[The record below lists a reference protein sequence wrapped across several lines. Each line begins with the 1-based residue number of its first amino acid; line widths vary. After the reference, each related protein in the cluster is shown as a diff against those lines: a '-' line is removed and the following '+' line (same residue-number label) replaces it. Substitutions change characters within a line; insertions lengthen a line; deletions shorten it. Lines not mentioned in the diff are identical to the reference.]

1 VHDLTTLKE
10 EKERFMS
17 DAKRLTAKLS
27 LTSIVVFGIAYMA
40 PSIVILTFGVIASR
54 SGGATPTAYLIA
66 GFAMALTALSYG
78 KMARIFP
85 SSGSA
90 YTYARKTINPHTGFL
105 VGWAILLDYFFLPM
119 VAWLVTAVFIG
130 AQFPAVPLWIWL
142 VIVIAVTTA
151 VNIFGLILAD
161 RVNKT
166 LLTLTL
172 AGMAAF
178 VILCI
183 KYLLVSSHPVLLTAP
198 IWNQST
204 SIAIV
209 SSGAAIAAYSFLGFD
224 AISTLSEETINP
236 KRNIPRGILLTVI
249 VGTVIFV
256 VVSYVMQLVHP
267 GGTFKDPSAVAFPMF
282 NLVGGPVFAN
292 IVNFVILAGSF
303 ASCIAVQAS
312 TSRLMFVMGRD
323 GVLPRRFFG
332 RLHSKFKTPVLN
344 LLLVAAVGLI
354 ALVLSVDTATSFIN
368 FGAFLTFS
376 MVNICVIVHFVKQRR
391 QQNRLSIAK
400 FVVLPALGAVVDLY
414 LLTQLGPI
422 ALYLGLSWLAIG
434 VIYLAF
440 LTKGFRKTPPEMS
453 IEAIPERLEDETS
466 AVTVSES

>member
-1 VHDLTTLKE
+1 
-10 EKERFMS
+10 MS
-17 DAKRLTAKLS
+17 VTQRLTAKLS
-27 LTSIVVFGIAYMA
+27 LTSIVVFGVAYMA

-54 SGGATPTAYLIA
+54 SNGATPTSYLIA
-66 GFAMALTALSYG
+66 GAAMALTALSYG

-130 AQFPAVPLWIWL
+130 AQFPSVPLWIWL
-142 VIVIAVTTA
+142 VLVIAITTV
-151 VNIFGLILAD
+151 VNILGIVLAD

-166 LLTLTL
+166 LLTMTL

-178 VILCI
+178 VVLCI
-183 KYLLVSSHPVLLTAP
+183 KYLIVSAPPVSLTAP
-198 IWNQST
+198 IWNSST

-209 SSGAAIAAYSFLGFD
+209 SSGAAVAAYSFLGFD

-236 KRNIPRGILLTVI
+236 KRNIPRGILLTVV
-249 VGTVIFV
+249 VGTIIFV

-267 GGTFKDPSAVAFPMF
+267 GGDFKDPSAVAFPMF
-282 NLVGGPVFAN
+282 TLVGGPIFAN
-292 IVNFVILAGSF
+292 IVNLVILAGSF

-323 GVLPRRFFG
+323 GVLPRAFCG
-332 RLHSKFKTPVLN
+332 RLHPKLKTPVLN

-354 ALVLSVDTATSFIN
+354 ALILSVDTATSFIN
-368 FGAFLTFS
+368 FGAFLTFT
-376 MVNICVIVHFVKQRR
+376 MVNICVIVYFVKQRR
-391 QQNRLSIAK
+391 QHNHLSIAK
-400 FVVLPALGAVVDLY
+400 FVVLPFLGAAVDLY
-414 LLTQLGPI
+414 LLTQLGPV
-422 ALYLGLSWLAIG
+422 ALFLGLSWLAIG
-434 VIYLAF
+434 IIYLAF

-453 IEAIPERLEDETS
+453 IDALAQPLDEADASVVAAE
-466 AVTVSES
+466 